1 MENLNLV
8 MVFIEGLISFLSP
21 CILPILPVY
30 LSVLSNSN
38 IGIENLESKQPKFL
52 KSALFKN
59 TLGFVLG
66 ISVTF
71 FILGI
76 SMNALGSM
84 FTKHKDLMTFIGGIV
99 IVIMG
104 LFYGE
109 AIHIGFLNREK
120 RFQMKTGK
128 MNSISSFLLGLTFS
142 FGWTP
147 CVGPMLASVLI
158 MTSASSDRVGAGLLI
173 GIYTLGFILPFMLVT
188 LFYDKLVHKL
198 EKIKA
203 HMGTI
208 KKIGGYILIISGML
222 MAFNGYQ
229 GMYRM
234 SNAPEIVKPNSSNS
248 NVVEDN
254 TSNEEPE
261 EQNTSAIKAIDFTLY
276 DQYGN
281 EHKLSEYEGKT
292 VFLNFWATWCPP
304 CRREM
309 PHIENLYKEYGENK
323 EDVVILGVASPSYG
337 NEGDEAHITDFLEG
351 EGYTFPVVFDIGGQL
366 LYQYGISAFP
376 TTFIIN
382 PEGYITTYVPGAM
395 SKQTMKEII
404 EGK

>member
-1 MENLNLV
+1 MEHLNLI

-38 IGIENLESKQPKFL
+38 IESLESKQPKFF
-52 KSALFKN
+52 KSTLFKN

-71 FILGI
+71 FILGF

-84 FTKHKDLMTFIGGIV
+84 FTKHKDLITFIGGIF

-128 MNSISSFLLGLTFS
+128 MNGISSFLLGLTFS

-158 MTSASSDRVGAGLLI
+158 MTSTSSNRVGAGLLI

-188 LFYDKLVHKL
+188 LFYDQLVNKL
-198 EKIKA
+198 EKVKA

-208 KKIGGYILIISGML
+208 KRIGGYVLIISGMF
-222 MAFNGYQ
+222 MALNGYQ
-229 GMYRM
+229 GMYRAN
-234 SNAPEIVKPNSSNS
+234 NAPGIINSNSSNGS
-248 NVVEDN
+248 VVEDN
-254 TSNEEPE
+254 TSNGET
-261 EQNTSAIKAIDFTLY
+261 EQQDASAIKAIDFTLY

-281 EHKLSEYEGKT
+281 EHKLSDYEGKT

-309 PHIENLYKEYGENK
+309 PHIEDLYKEYGENK

-337 NEGDEAHITDFLEG
+337 NEGDEAYITDFLEE

-366 LYQYGISAFP
+366 LYQYGINAFP

>member
-1 MENLNLV
+1 MEHLNLV

-38 IGIENLESKQPKFL
+38 IESLKSKQPKFL

-71 FILGI
+71 FILGF

-84 FTKHKDLMTFIGGIV
+84 FTKNKDLITFLGGI
-99 IVIMG
+99 IIIIMG

-158 MTSASSDRVGAGLLI
+158 MTSTSSDRVGAGLLI

-188 LFYDKLVHKL
+188 LFYNQLVHKL
-198 EKIKA
+198 EKVKA
-203 HMGTI
+203 HMGTV
-208 KKIGGYILIISGML
+208 KKIGGYVLIISGIL

-229 GMYRM
+229 GIYRM
-234 SNAPEIVKPNSSNS
+234 NNAPGIVKPNSSTS

-281 EHKLSEYEGKT
+281 EHKLSDYEGKT

-304 CRREM
+304 CRKEM
-309 PHIENLYKEYGENK
+309 PHIEDLYREYGENN

-337 NEGDEAHITDFLEG
+337 NEGDEAYITDFLEG
-351 EGYTFPVVFDIGGQL
+351 EGYAFPVAFDVGGQL

-382 PEGYITTYVPGAM
+382 PEGDITTYVPGAM